1 MKKSLPHVH
10 KKVAKGRIYYY
21 FDLGKDE
28 AGNRVLKRLPDIR
41 SHGFVNAYRAAKSQ
55 RTKNGP
61 TEGGAKNFD
70 WLCRIYEKSPEFR
83 RLAENSK
90 KLYSRHLAYANEN
103 FRNKAGRSWPLEVI
117 TAEHAVALRD
127 KYAETPGKAN
137 ATLKALGAVYAWAA
151 KPGRRYVRENIT
163 AGVEPLEVGEHQPW
177 PEGLV
182 ELALED
188 PQMRLPVGLL
198 YFTGQRISD
207 VVRMG
212 RGNLSRGVLSVT
224 QQKTGRKLRI
234 VLHSRLAEIIAADA
248 PEGQMLFLVNEH
260 GKPLTE
266 SGLRQRI
273 QKWAKDRGFSVVP
286 HGLRKNA
293 VNALLEAQC
302 SVAEVAA
309 ITGQTL
315 QMIEHYGK
323 ERDGEHLSRSA
334 VLKFERRTKGERAN
348 QG

>member
-1 MKKSLPHVH
+1 MKKSLPYVH
-10 KKVAKGRIYYY
+10 KKVAKGRAYYY

-41 SHGFVNAYRAAKSQ
+41 SPGFVNAYRAAKGQ
-55 RTKNGP
+55 RTKSGQG
-61 TEGGAKNFD
+61 EAGAKNFD

-90 KLYSRHLAYANEN
+90 KLYTRHLAYANEN
-103 FRNKAGRSWPLEVI
+103 FRSKTGRSWPLEVI

-137 ATLKALGAVYAWAA
+137 AILKSLGSLYAWAA
-151 KPGRRYVRENIT
+151 KPGRKYVRENIT
-163 AGVEPLEVGEHQPW
+163 VGVELLDVGEHQQW

-182 ELALED
+182 EMALED

-207 VVRMG
+207 VVKMG

-224 QQKTGRKLRI
+224 QRKTGTKLRI

-273 QKWAKDRGFSVVP
+273 QKWAKDRGFQVVP

-293 VNALLEAQC
+293 VSALLEAQC
-302 SVAEVAA
+302 SIAEVES
-309 ITGQTL
+309 ITGQSL
-315 QMIEHYGK
+315 QMIEHYAK
-323 ERDGEHLSRSA
+323 ERDREHLSRSA
-334 VLKFERRTKGERAN
+334 VLKFERRTDSERAN
-348 QG
+348 RS